1 MLPLSRYGPR
11 SGYGL
16 VVGGGPRARQSIRV
30 TPQTSTGFLVCGC
43 MVGGGVSLATL
54 APGTWCPQG
63 LVVLQGVGSV
73 GRHGVLSSTPHT
85 IGWISAEAIHVVK
98 SDLMQVPRIL
108 YPHHLKKS
116 EVRPEDRIAARTQ
129 QSTLSG
135 LPPLLHVAESQP
147 LPEMT
152 EKVDQVK
159 GHQKVC
165 HLLAPRVLQAS
176 NVCIQVSNSNGIL
189 PREYFQ

>member
-1 MLPLSRYGPR
+1 MWLHGR
-11 SGYGL
+11 
-16 VVGGGPRARQSIRV
+16 
-30 TPQTSTGFLVCGC
+30 
-43 MVGGGVSLATL
+43 GGVSLATL

-135 LPPLLHVAESQP
+135 LPPRLHVAESQP